1 MAIPAK
7 FSLLCPC
14 LSLSR
19 WLPTVCSISSP
30 RWIQPQLQCLPAPSS
45 IINPTSTSSSNR
57 NGAEVARLTNE
68 SRNVASAWRN
78 SFHLSAL
85 GVRLERHEGSVKRA
99 IDKARV
105 SFSTKCCALDKVA
118 EEGYGEPPDSTLDRG
133 ALWTGLISPT
143 VPELAVAELP
153 QIPPQAAAERKWSRK
168 RMCYY
173 FSQGL
178 CTLMEDEVHL
188 SNFSHEYPDMSVRAD
203 DTEKVKP
210 QPFDHFLVLDLEG
223 RVEILEFPVVML
235 DAKTLEVVDRF
246 HRFVRPCKMN
256 EEWIEDYIRNKYGKW
271 GLERVW
277 HDTAIPFTQV
287 LPEFESWLESHSL
300 FDTKNP
306 SKLKTAAFVTC
317 GNWDIKTKIPEQC
330 VTSDIQLPPYF
341 NEWINLKD
349 IYFNFYKF
357 RASGMLAM
365 MKGLKM
371 PMQGTHHV
379 GLDDAHNI
387 TRVVQ
392 RMLAHGVIMQIS
404 AKRKAGGGVSFTFRF
419 RIK

>member
-7 FSLLCPC
+7 ISHLCPC

-19 WLPTVCSISSP
+19 WLPAVCSVSSP
-30 RWIQPQLQCLPAPSS
+30 QRTQSHFQRFPSS
-45 IINPTSTSSSNR
+45 DAIRIRAQTSSFNTDGV
-57 NGAEVARLTNE
+57 GAGRVSSG
-68 SRNVASAWRN
+68 SRNLAVVWGN
-78 SFHLSAL
+78 PFNLSAF
-85 GVRLERHEGSVKRA
+85 GVRLETRKFEN
-99 IDKARV
+99 DRV
-105 SFSTKCCALDKVA
+105 NFSTERSLDRVA
-118 EEGYGEPPDSTLDRG
+118 EEGYGVYGQPSDPTLESVPPWKG
-133 ALWTGLISPT
+133 IISPA
-143 VPELAVAELP
+143 VPEPAVSELP
-153 QIPPQAAAERKWSRK
+153 KVPPEAAAERKWSRK

-178 CTLMEDEVHL
+178 CTLMEDEEHL
-188 SNFSHEYPDMSVRAD
+188 SKFSHEYPDMSVRAD
-203 DTEKVKP
+203 DIEKLKP
-210 QPFDHFLVLDLEG
+210 QPFSHFLVLDLEG

-246 HRFVRPCKMN
+246 HRFVRPCKMS
-256 EEWIEDYIRNKYGKW
+256 EEWIADYIRNKYGKW

-287 LPEFESWLESHSL
+287 LPEFESWLEKHGL
-300 FDTKNP
+300 FDTKDP
-306 SKLKTAAFVTC
+306 AKLQTAAFVTC

-330 VTSDIQLPPYF
+330 VTSSIEVPPYF

-387 TRVVQ
+387 TRVLQ
-392 RMLAHGVIMQIS
+392 RMLGHGVVMQIS
-404 AKRKAGGGVSFTFRF
+404 AKRKAGGAVSFTFRF